1 MNNNFSSKTEE
12 VIEYSKEEAER
23 LRNTELEPEHIVLG
37 IIRDKTNKACLAL
50 SNHAV
55 DINQLK
61 LYLDRT
67 LRRKAETIPNLL
79 YTEQTKRILLFSA
92 LEARQLQA
100 STIEPEHLL
109 LAILKDKN
117 SIVTQYL
124 AKEKVTYEK
133 VAGYIIATKNKEK
146 EGHIIENG
154 INFDMQNEDEDDEQP
169 FAKSYSNNS
178 ASTVATAQST
188 KNDTPV
194 LDSFGVDLTKA
205 AMENRLDPVVGRE
218 REIERVAQI
227 LVRRKKNNPILIGEP
242 GVGKSAIVEGLALQ
256 IVQRKAPRLLL
267 NKRIVTLD
275 MGSVVAGTKFRG
287 QFEERLKAIVKE
299 ASNNKDVIL
308 FIDEIHTI
316 IGACGAVGTMDAAN
330 MLKPALSRGE
340 FQCIGATTLDEY
352 RKSIEKDGALERRFQ
367 KIKVEPSS
375 KEETLLILHNIK
387 QRYEEHHN
395 VIYTEEALNAC
406 VKMADRY
413 LTDRFFPDKAI
424 DVLDEVGA
432 KAHIGNTVIPQE
444 IIKYEKEIEIL
455 NSNKEQALKV
465 QNYEQAT
472 ICRDKINHLNAE
484 IAKIHTQWN
493 ADYKAHAITI
503 DESKVASVIT
513 MMTGIPVQRI
523 AQQESKRLLDMAP
536 ALKEKIIAQDH
547 AVETVVKAI
556 QRNRIGLKDPNKP
569 IGTFLF
575 LGPTGVGKTYL
586 AKQLALQMFDSE
598 EALIRIDMSEYMEK
612 YNTSRLIGSPP
623 GYVGYEEGGQLT
635 EKVRRN
641 PYSIILLDEI
651 EKAHT
656 DVYNLLL
663 QIMDEGHITD
673 SLGHRVDFKNTIII
687 MTSNIGTRQLK
698 EFGAGIGYTV
708 NSTGITKEHAGD
720 VIKKALKKTFSPE
733 FLNRIDEIVTFD
745 PLDKEAIRLII
756 DLEINHFLHRVED
769 LGYHLVVSDQMK
781 EKILEEG
788 FDIQYGA
795 RPLKRAIQ
803 SQIEDTMVQKIL
815 NGELKPHETI
825 TI

>member
-23 LRNTELEPEHIVLG
+23 LRNTELEPEHIILG

-67 LRRKAETIPNLL
+67 LRRKAETVPNLL

-133 VAGYIIATKNKEK
+133 VAGYIMATKNKEK

-178 ASTVATAQST
+178 ASTVTTAQST

-316 IGACGAVGTMDAAN
+316 IGAGGAVGTMDAAN

-444 IIKYEKEIEIL
+444 IIKCE
-455 NSNKEQALKV
+455 
-465 QNYEQAT
+465 
-472 ICRDKINHLNAE
+472 
-484 IAKIHTQWN
+484 
-493 ADYKAHAITI
+493 
-503 DESKVASVIT
+503 
-513 MMTGIPVQRI
+513 
-523 AQQESKRLLDMAP
+523 
-536 ALKEKIIAQDH
+536 
-547 AVETVVKAI
+547 
-556 QRNRIGLKDPNKP
+556 RNRDLK
-569 IGTFLF
+569 
-575 LGPTGVGKTYL
+575 
-586 AKQLALQMFDSE
+586 
-598 EALIRIDMSEYMEK
+598 
-612 YNTSRLIGSPP
+612 
-623 GYVGYEEGGQLT
+623 
-635 EKVRRN
+635 
-641 PYSIILLDEI
+641 
-651 EKAHT
+651 
-656 DVYNLLL
+656 
-663 QIMDEGHITD
+663 
-673 SLGHRVDFKNTIII
+673 FK
-687 MTSNIGTRQLK
+687 
-698 EFGAGIGYTV
+698 
-708 NSTGITKEHAGD
+708 
-720 VIKKALKKTFSPE
+720 
-733 FLNRIDEIVTFD
+733 
-745 PLDKEAIRLII
+745 
-756 DLEINHFLHRVED
+756 
-769 LGYHLVVSDQMK
+769 
-781 EKILEEG
+781 
-788 FDIQYGA
+788 
-795 RPLKRAIQ
+795 
-803 SQIEDTMVQKIL
+803 
-815 NGELKPHETI
+815 
-825 TI
+825 